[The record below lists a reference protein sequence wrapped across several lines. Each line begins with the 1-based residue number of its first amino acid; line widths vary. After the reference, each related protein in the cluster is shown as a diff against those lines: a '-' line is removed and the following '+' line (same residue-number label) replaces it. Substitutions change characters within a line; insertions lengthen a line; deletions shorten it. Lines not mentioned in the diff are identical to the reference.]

1 MKRRSFFFLL
11 LALFPL
17 LCSTASAEKSPAAQA
32 LGSEQAAR
40 HLATHI
46 YARTDGWDGAL
57 PFLCPDETCATYGH
71 VRVTGR
77 RVSLW
82 DSPRKGSSRMVCY
95 PGGLVGYVGPDT
107 QIELTNVVAYQNRYY
122 ANIRVLNENGDAALS
137 GFVSSDYIAC
147 DCESYDAFEAVD
159 DYTYSFGAFS
169 LK

>member
-17 LCSTASAEKSPAAQA
+17 LCSTAFAEKSPAAQA

-46 YARTDGWDGAL
+46 YARTDGWDGTL
-57 PFLCPDETCATYGH
+57 PFVCPDETCKDYGH
-71 VRVTGR
+71 VRITGR

-82 DSPRKGSSRMVCY
+82 DSPHKGDNVFPY
-95 PGGLVGYVGPDT
+95 PGGRVAYVGTDT
-107 QIELTNVVAYQNRYY
+107 QFELTDVVEYQNTYY
-122 ANIRVLNENGDAALS
+122 ANIRVTGESGAAAFS
-137 GFVSSDYIAC
+137 GFINADYIAC
-147 DCESYDAFEAVD
+147 DCESYDVFEDVSAYDHV
-159 DYTYSFGAFS
+159 FGAFS

>member
-1 MKRRSFFFLL
+1 MKKRIGALL
-11 LALFPL
+11 LPGVLCFAAHAL
-17 LCSTASAEKSPAAQA
+17 ADPAPAVQT

-40 HLATHI
+40 HLAAHI

-107 QIELTNVVAYQNRYY
+107 QIELTNVVAYQNRYC

-137 GFVSSDYIAC
+137 GFVSADYIAC
-147 DCESYDAFEAVD
+147 DCESYDAFEDVD